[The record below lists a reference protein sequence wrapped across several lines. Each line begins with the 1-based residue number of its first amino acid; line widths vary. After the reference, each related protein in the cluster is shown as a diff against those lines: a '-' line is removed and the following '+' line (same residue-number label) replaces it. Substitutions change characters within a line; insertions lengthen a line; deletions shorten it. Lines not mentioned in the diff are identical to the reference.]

1 MKIITR
7 SHRAWY
13 GRTRWRWYWLRNDD
27 STIAYSAKSY
37 DSEQMAWET
46 ARSYFGAAVT
56 IIYDHGGPDQR
67 LEFYTGSRTF
77 SN

>member
-7 SHRAWY
+7 SHMAWY
-13 GRTRWRWYWLRNDD
+13 GRRRWRWYWQRKNG

-46 ARSYFGAAVT
+46 ARSYFSEPVT
-56 IIYDHGGPDQR
+56 IIFDNGNPDER
-67 LEFYTGSRTF
+67 LELFAGYRDF
-77 SN
+77 SD

>member
-7 SHRAWY
+7 SHMAWY
-13 GRTRWRWYWLRNDD
+13 GRRRWRWYWLRADG

-46 ARSYFGAAVT
+46 ARDYFGASVT
-56 IIYDHGGPDQR
+56 IIYDHGDPDER
-67 LEFYTGSRTF
+67 LELYAGPRDF
-77 SN
+77 SD